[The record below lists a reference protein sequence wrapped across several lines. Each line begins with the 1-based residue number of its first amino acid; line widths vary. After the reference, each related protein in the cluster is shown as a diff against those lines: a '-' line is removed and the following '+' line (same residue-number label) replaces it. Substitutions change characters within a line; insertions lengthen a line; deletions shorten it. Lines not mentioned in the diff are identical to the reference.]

1 LDTVGHTHTDKAAA
15 KASKEFICT
24 VTANFTSEPIGESLQ
39 FWLEFLGFSS
49 ARIEFSGY
57 NQVFQDLLA
66 PTGRLRS
73 STWGVNVLL
82 VRLEDWARSQE
93 PARRVEIVKTAT
105 REFIEA
111 LSEFAL
117 VAHRPT
123 IVMLCPIS
131 SAATADKEFGPML
144 HDLQQECAAAISRMR
159 GVTLL
164 TSMDVEVLYPV
175 DIVEDPESDRQGH
188 IPFATSYWTA
198 MGTMVARKAR
208 PLFQPP
214 VKVVVVDADNTL
226 WNGVVGEIGP
236 AQISLDEGR
245 RCLQQRL
252 LQLKRQGV
260 LLAIASKNEERDVA
274 AAFCRPDMLL
284 HRDDFVTWKVNW
296 ESKSRN
302 IAALARELEL
312 GLDSFVFLDDN
323 PVECAEV
330 GANCPGV
337 IPILMPHDT
346 AQLPEFLAH
355 VWAFDF
361 ATKTALDENRTE
373 LYRQQ
378 SQRNQFRDAAGSF
391 ADFIAGLQLHVTVA
405 PPSPAQYE
413 RAAQLT
419 QRTNQFNT
427 SGVRRTTA
435 AFGSLIQSGEKQ
447 ALLVGAR
454 DRFGD
459 YGDVGLAIYSI
470 GERRL
475 TIETLLMSCRVLG
488 KGVEHQLIAEI
499 GNNAKRLGTD
509 EVVIPFTPSERNLP
523 AKNFLDGIGAQRI
536 DDGSYRLSATQAAEV
551 RFTPETAGSEVVVVE
566 AGATKSKPVARQ
578 DFARIA
584 ASLRSVNEI
593 SKAIAG
599 RLERERPQLST
610 NFIPPGTPHEVVLT
624 RVWEE
629 VLHVRKIG
637 IHDRFLDLGGKSLH
651 AVAIVGRIAAE
662 IGVRLPLDVLFS
674 NVTIADLAV
683 SLVNLRSVETTL
695 PKAGEIRL
703 SASQQRLWF
712 LNELIATQSAYNIPV
727 ARRIRG
733 ALRFDALEK
742 GFQQLL
748 QRHELL
754 RSTYRADR
762 GTATLNISP
771 GMQVDLRRI
780 RVASEE
786 EALTIAAEDA
796 RRPFDLNEG
805 PLFRCAVMSW
815 SEEEHLLVIN
825 SHHIVSDGWSSNILL
840 RDLGEAYAAAVHH
853 RAPMWRALPSSYVD
867 YSAWQ
872 EARRRTSEFKS
883 DLDYWCQELRNASSL
898 LELPTD
904 KPRPAIMAYRG
915 ESVAGNIS
923 RTTCQRLDA
932 LAERAG
938 CTAFTILLTVWQSL
952 LYRYSHQEDIVVGI
966 PVAGRTHP
974 AVENIVGCFV
984 NTLAIRSTVDGH
996 ASFLSQ
1002 LDRTRRRLVE
1012 GLAHQELPFEILV
1025 NELGLERNLS
1035 RSPLFQTMLVF
1046 QDFQVGDFRPIGLD
1060 VSAIPLHNGGA
1071 KFDLLMEVTPMID
1084 GYRLALEYNADLFM
1098 PETASRIMRHFI
1110 RLLETCLM
1118 SPDGKVDD
1126 LSMMS
1131 QAERDELLITFN
1143 AYADTAL
1150 PYNASL
1156 QGLIE
1161 VQVARNPHAIA
1172 LKFEEQA
1179 LTYGELNS
1187 RANRLAHFLR
1197 RRGVGRGVFV
1207 GVFFQRSLDMVVG
1220 LLGVLKAGGAYVP
1233 IDPEYPA
1240 ERVAFMMRDAGV
1252 SVVLSQKRLMGEL
1265 PSYDGMVV
1273 NLDDDWAQLVKESE
1287 ENPSHISDPTDPAYM
1302 IYTSG
1307 STGLPKGA
1315 INAHRGICNR
1325 LLWMQKQYRMTAADT
1340 VLQKTPFSF
1349 DVSVWEFFWPLL
1361 VGARLV
1367 LAKPGGHRD
1376 PAYLVDL
1383 IATERVTIMHFV
1395 PSMLGAFLT
1404 APRLDRCQSLRHVM
1418 CSGEALPFTLQEEFF
1433 ARFQAEL
1440 HNLYGPTEAA
1450 VDVTHWT
1457 CRPHDG
1463 RQMVPIGR
1471 PVSNTQ
1477 IYILDRKLQPVP
1489 IGVTGDLYI
1498 GGIQVGLGYHNRPE
1512 LTAERFIPD
1521 HLGKD
1526 PEGRLYKTGDLARFL
1541 SGGEIEYLG
1550 RSDHQV
1556 KIRGFRIELGEIEAA
1571 LCQHPSIREAV
1582 VMAREDVPGM
1592 KRLVAYLVT
1601 SLSDRDLDAIR
1612 DHLKTHLPEFMVPAV
1627 FVFIEGF
1634 PLSPNGKIDRKAL
1647 PTPVHHSESLGQFV
1661 APRTVTEQ
1669 KLVDIWSR
1677 VLRVERVGVRDNF
1690 FELGGDSI
1698 LSIQAISLA
1707 RREGFEITPALL
1719 FANQTIEE
1727 LAAVVTTAEKLPVKE
1742 DLAVGEVVLTPIQR
1756 WFFEQDLEDPHHF
1769 NQAFMLEVVEPLD
1782 RTLVES
1788 ALNELSRQH
1797 DALRLRFNRE
1807 GRAWRQYYS
1816 DNSGSPALQWVDL
1829 SDVEAGVQ
1837 LQQIHERAALMQ
1849 AGLRLDSGPIWQ
1861 VGYFKL
1867 GEKGC
1872 DRMVFVVHHLAVDGV
1887 SWRILVEDFESIYG
1901 QLRGGKPVQLP
1912 AKTASYKTWAR
1923 NLLDVAKADWL
1934 KEEVPYWKAVTD
1946 GERTVGFVE
1955 EPSGSLE
1962 NNLEGTATTCVVAL
1976 SAGETDALLKQ
1987 VPPVYNTHIND
1998 VLLTALVRAWG
2009 RWNRSRTLL
2018 LDLEGHG
2025 REESL
2030 GNVDSTRTVGWFTS
2044 IFPVRLSCSDSNEE
2058 WQPGETL
2065 KAVKEQLR
2073 RIPRRGVGYGI
2084 LRYVSEDS
2092 SLQAGTAASVIFN
2105 YFGQFD
2111 HMLAGSRLFRL
2122 KHDSTGPWRS
2132 PKQRRRHSIEINCLV
2147 LDGRFEARWTC
2158 PQRVAGQV
2166 QQLAD
2171 EYMGALR
2178 HVISHCISPGVGGR
2192 TPSDFPLAR
2201 LDQSSLDQLLSE
2213 QHDVEDLY
2221 PLSPIQTLFYSA
2233 NQTSLGTAFDQWHCT
2248 LDGPLQVP
2256 LFQQAWQETIQRHSV
2271 LRSTIHA
2278 DGVHEP
2284 LQVVHHDVQL
2294 PWTIEDWRGISPGQI
2309 DARWRA
2315 FLQHDLSIPI
2325 KLTQMPAMRFALVQ
2339 VGGQRWKF
2347 VWSVPALLL
2356 DGWSWPLVFRD
2367 ASRLY
2372 ESLVQG
2378 EMVQLE
2384 TVRPYRDYIE
2394 WLKRDPQD
2402 VALAFWKKTLAGF
2415 REPTGIL
2422 GEKSPNGESNGAR
2435 YVEHSVS
2442 LPAGLMAKLQSVARR
2457 LHVTLNTLVQGGW
2470 ALQLSRQSGDRNVV
2484 FGASFSARP
2493 TDLLGAESIVGPFVN
2508 NLPVRVAVEPHTK
2521 TGDFLRQLHGSL
2533 LELNGYQFTPLMDIQ
2548 RVSEVPWRHRLF
2560 NSLVVFQNYLV
2571 DESARRFGK
2580 HVSLSDFSGPVHT
2593 NYPMLLLVEPG
2604 TDLRMTIVCD
2614 SHVISGA
2621 MRERWASDLANLFE
2635 RMPDAIEGELAQL
2648 QAVLSQPPPQV
2659 VPGGQSRIQRDA
2671 QHLVLPQ
2678 TKMEQAIAEVWGQLF
2693 GMDQVSVDDNF
2704 FDIGGHSMLLV
2715 RMHAR
2720 LREVLKVDFP
2730 IVTLLQHPSIRLL
2743 ARCFEQPAPNSVA
2756 EGDRIRER
2764 AKKQKEAMERSRATA
2779 RKRS

>member
-1 LDTVGHTHTDKAAA
+1 MDTVGHTHTDRTAA

-39 FWLEFLGFSS
+39 FWLEFLGFGS

-57 NQVFQDLLA
+57 NQVFQELLT

-93 PARRVEIVKTAT
+93 HARRVEIVKTVT
-105 REFIEA
+105 REFIQA

-117 VAHRPT
+117 IAHRPT

-131 SAATADKEFGPML
+131 AGANADKEFGPML
-144 HDLQQECAAAISRMR
+144 HGLQQECAAAIGRIR
-159 GVTLL
+159 GVTLVTPTDL
-164 TSMDVEVLYPV
+164 DALYPV
-175 DIVEDPESDRQGH
+175 DVVEDPESDRQGH
-188 IPFATSYWTA
+188 IPFTTAYWTA
-198 MGTMVARKAR
+198 IGTMVARKAR
-208 PLFQPP
+208 PLFQAP

-226 WNGVVGEIGP
+226 WNGVVGEIGS

-245 RCLQQRL
+245 RCLQEQL
-252 LQLKRQGV
+252 LQLKRHGV
-260 LLAIASKNEERDVA
+260 LLAIASKNEEHDVVS
-274 AAFCRPDMLL
+274 AFCRPDMLL
-284 HRDDFVTWKVNW
+284 RRDDFVTWKVNW

-337 IPILMPHDT
+337 IPILIPHDT
-346 AQLPEFLAH
+346 ALLPEFLAH
-355 VWAFDF
+355 IWAFDT
-361 ATKTALDENRTE
+361 ATTTALDESRTE
-373 LYRQQ
+373 MYRQQ
-378 SQRNQFRDAAGSF
+378 SQRNQFRAAAGNF
-391 ADFIAGLQLHVTVA
+391 ADFIAGLQLHVTVT

-427 SGVRRTTA
+427 SGIRRTTP

-459 YGDVGLAIYSI
+459 YGDVGLAIYSV
-470 GERRL
+470 GEKRL

-488 KGVEHQLIAEI
+488 KGVEHQLLAEI
-499 GNNAKRLGTD
+499 GNKAKTLGID

-523 AKNFLDGIGAQRI
+523 AKNFLDGVGAQRI

-551 RFTPETAGSEVVVVE
+551 RFVPETAESEVVVVE
-566 AGATKSKPVARQ
+566 VGPTRSKSVTRQ
-578 DFARIA
+578 DFSRIA
-584 ASLRSVNEI
+584 ASFRSVSEI

-599 RLERERPQLST
+599 RLERERPQLATS
-610 NFIPPGTPHEVVLT
+610 FVAPSTPHEVVLT
-624 RVWEE
+624 RIWEE
-629 VLHVRKIG
+629 VLHVRQIG
-637 IHDRFLDLGGKSLH
+637 AHDRFLDLGGKSLQ

-662 IGVRLPLDVLFS
+662 MGMRLPLDVLFS
-674 NVTIADLAV
+674 NATIAELAGR
-683 SLVNLRSVETTL
+683 LANAHTVELTL
-695 PKAGEIRL
+695 PRAGERRL

-712 LNELIATQSAYNIPV
+712 LNELISTPSAYNIPV

-733 ALRFDALEK
+733 ALRLDALEK
-742 GFQQLL
+742 GFQLL
-748 QRHELL
+748 MERHELL
-754 RSTYRADR
+754 RSTYRSDR
-762 GTATLNISP
+762 GAATLNISP
-771 GMQVDLRRI
+771 NMQVALRQI

-786 EALTIAAEDA
+786 EAVAIAAEDA

-815 SEEEHLLVIN
+815 SEEEHLLIIN

-853 RAPMWRALPSSYVD
+853 RAPVWRSLPSSYVD

-872 EARRRTSEFKS
+872 ETRRRTSEFKS
-883 DLDYWCQELRNASSL
+883 DLDYWCQELQNASSL

-915 ESVAGNIS
+915 ESISGNIPQA
-923 RTTCQRLDA
+923 TCQRVEA
-932 LAERAG
+932 LAERVG
-938 CTAFTILLTVWQSL
+938 CTAFTVLLTVWQSL
-952 LYRYSHQEDIVVGI
+952 LYRYSHQDDIVVGV

-984 NTLAIRSTVDGH
+984 NTLAIRSTIEGH
-996 ASFLSQ
+996 TSFLDQ

-1060 VSAIPLHNGGA
+1060 VSAVPLHNGGA
-1071 KFDLLMEVTPMID
+1071 KFDLLMEVTPMMD

-1098 PETASRIMRHFI
+1098 PETALRIMRHFI
-1110 RLLETCLM
+1110 QLLEACLT
-1118 SPDGKVDD
+1118 SPDVRVDD

-1131 QAERDELLITFN
+1131 AAERDELLITFN
-1143 AYADTAL
+1143 AYDDTSL
-1150 PYNASL
+1150 PYNSSL

-1161 VQVARNPHAIA
+1161 RQVERNPQAIA
-1172 LKFEEQA
+1172 LKSEEQA

-1187 RANRLAHFLR
+1187 RANQLAHFLR

-1240 ERVAFMMRDAGV
+1240 ERVAFMMHDAGA
-1252 SVVLSQKRLMGEL
+1252 SVVLTQKKLMGQL

-1273 NLDDDWAQLVKESE
+1273 SLDNDWEQLAQESE
-1287 ENPSHISDPTDPAYM
+1287 ENPSNISDPTDPAYM

-1307 STGLPKGA
+1307 STGRPKGA

-1325 LLWMQKQYRMTAADT
+1325 LLWMQKQYQLTPADT

-1383 IATERVTIMHFV
+1383 IATERITIMHFV

-1433 ARFQAEL
+1433 DRFQETQL

-1463 RQMVPIGR
+1463 RQIVPIGR

-1477 IYILDRKLQPVP
+1477 IYILDQRLQPVP
-1489 IGVTGDLYI
+1489 IGVPGDLYI
-1498 GGIQVGLGYHNRPE
+1498 GGVQVGLGYHKRPD
-1512 LTAERFIPD
+1512 LTAERFLPD
-1521 HLGKD
+1521 HLGKC

-1541 SGGEIEYLG
+1541 PGGEIEYLG

-1582 VMAREDVPGM
+1582 VMAREDLPGM

-1601 SLSDRDLDAIR
+1601 SLSDHDLDAIR
-1612 DHLKTHLPEFMVPAV
+1612 DHLKTHVPEFMVPAA
-1627 FVFIEGF
+1627 FVFMEKL

-1647 PTPVHHSESLGQFV
+1647 PIPVHSHESLGKFV
-1661 APRTVTEQ
+1661 APRTRTEQ

-1677 VLRVERVGVRDNF
+1677 VLRLERVGVHDNF

-1719 FANQTIEE
+1719 FANQTIAE
-1727 LAAVVTTAEKLPVKE
+1727 LAAVVTTSEKSLVKE
-1742 DLAVGEVVLTPIQR
+1742 DLVAGEVVLTPIQR
-1756 WFFEQDLEDPHHF
+1756 WFFEQNLEDPHHF
-1769 NQAFMLEVVEPLD
+1769 NQAFMLEVVEHLD
-1782 RTLVES
+1782 RALVES
-1788 ALNELSRQH
+1788 ALHELSRQH
-1797 DALRLRFNRE
+1797 DALRLRFYQE
-1807 GRAWRQYYS
+1807 GDGWHQYYS
-1816 DNSGSPALQWVDL
+1816 DDPGPSALQWVDL
-1829 SDVEAGVQ
+1829 SNMDAGMQ
-1837 LQQIHERAALMQ
+1837 RQQIQEQAVLMQ
-1849 AGLRLDSGPIWQ
+1849 TGLRFDQGPIWQ
-1861 VGYFKL
+1861 VAYFRL
-1867 GEKGC
+1867 GNETR
-1872 DRMVFVVHHLAVDGV
+1872 DRMLFVIHHLVVDGV
-1887 SWRILVEDFESIYG
+1887 SWRILVEDFENIYG

-1912 AKTASYKTWAR
+1912 AKTASYQTWAK

-1934 KEEVPYWKAVTD
+1934 REELPYWKAITD
-1946 GERTVGFVE
+1946 VKHAVGVVE
-1955 EPSGSLE
+1955 ALHGSLAS
-1962 NNLEGTATTCVVAL
+1962 NQAGTFTTCAVAL
-1976 SAGETDALLKQ
+1976 SAGETEALLKQ
-1987 VPPVYNTHIND
+1987 VPPVYNTHVND

-2009 RWNRSRTLL
+2009 RWSGSQTLL

-2044 IFPVRLSCSDSNEE
+2044 IFPVRFSCSDWEGA
-2058 WQPGETL
+2058 WRPGETL
-2065 KAVKEQLR
+2065 KVVKEQLR
-2073 RIPRRGVGYGI
+2073 GIPRRGVGYGM
-2084 LRYVSEDS
+2084 LRYLSEDS
-2092 SLQAGTAASVIFN
+2092 ALSAGAASSVVFN

-2111 HMLAGSRLFRL
+2111 QMLAGSQLFRL
-2122 KHDSTGPWRS
+2122 KNDLTGPWRS
-2132 PKQRRRHSIEINCLV
+2132 PKQRRRYPLEINCLV
-2147 LDGRFEARWTC
+2147 LEGRFEARWTC
-2158 PQRVAGQV
+2158 PQSVAGQT

-2171 EYMGALR
+2171 EYMTALR
-2178 HVISHCISPGVGGR
+2178 QIISHCASPGVGGR

-2201 LDQSSLDQLLSE
+2201 LDQSSVDRVLSE
-2213 QHDVEDLY
+2213 HPDVEDIY

-2233 NQTSLGTAFDQWHCT
+2233 NQTSLGTTFDQWHCT
-2248 LDGPLQVP
+2248 LEGSLQVS
-2256 LFQQAWQETIQRHSV
+2256 LFQQAWQKTILRHSA

-2278 DGVHEP
+2278 EGLHEP
-2284 LQVVHHDVQL
+2284 LQVVHRDVRL
-2294 PWTIEDWRGISPGQI
+2294 PWTIEDWRGVSSDQI
-2309 DARWRA
+2309 DDRWRA

-2325 KLTQMPAMRFALVQ
+2325 KLTRMPAMRFALVQ
-2339 VGGQRWKF
+2339 VGAQRWKF

-2378 EMVQLE
+2378 ETVRLE
-2384 TVRPYRDYIE
+2384 AVRPYRDYIE

-2402 VALAFWKKTLAGF
+2402 VALTFWKKTLAGF
-2415 REPTGIL
+2415 REPTVIRK
-2422 GEKSPNGESNGAR
+2422 EKSSKDESNVAR

-2442 LPAGLMAKLQSVARR
+2442 LSPGLMAKLQSVARR
-2457 LHVTLNTLVQGGW
+2457 LQVTLNTLVQGGW
-2470 ALQLSRQSGDRNVV
+2470 AIQLSRQSGERDVV

-2493 TDLLGAESIVGPFVN
+2493 TDLVGAESIVGPFVN
-2508 NLPVRVAVEPHTK
+2508 NLPVRVAVEPHVK

-2533 LELNGYQFTPLMDIQ
+2533 LELTAYQFTPLVEIQ

-2560 NSLVVFQNYLV
+2560 NSLVVFQNYLI
-2571 DESARRFGK
+2571 DESAKRFGK
-2580 HVSLSDFSGPVHT
+2580 HVLLSEFSGPVHT
-2593 NYPMLLLVEPG
+2593 SYPMLLLVEPG
-2604 TDLRMTIVCD
+2604 ADLRMTLVCD
-2614 SHVISGA
+2614 SHVVSGTT
-2621 MRERWASDLANLFE
+2621 RERWAGDLANLFE
-2635 RMPDAIEGELAQL
+2635 RMPDAIERELMGI
-2648 QAVLSQPPPQV
+2648 QAELSQPPLV
-2659 VPGGQSRIQRDA
+2659 GAGGKTQIQSEA
-2671 QHLVLPQ
+2671 QHFVLPQ
-2678 TKMEQAIAEVWGQLF
+2678 TKMERTIAEVWGQLF
-2693 GMDQVSVDDNF
+2693 GVDRVSVDDNF
-2704 FDIGGHSMLLV
+2704 FDMGGHSMLLV

-2720 LREVLKVDFP
+2720 LREVLKLDFP
-2730 IVTLLQHPSIRLL
+2730 IVTLLQHPSIRSL
-2743 ARCFEQPAPNSVA
+2743 ARCFEKPATDDPA
-2756 EGDRIRER
+2756 EGDRLRDR
-2764 AKKQKEAMERSRATA
+2764 AKKQKEALDRSKSMA
-2779 RKRS
+2779 RKR